1 MLLSKCLNVCLSVFG
16 GKRIPEKVDRIL
28 VVKWDEIGDMVSATG
43 VFAQLKEAFPNAKID
58 VLCKP
63 FVKTLIEKDP
73 NVNRVVCHVALIE
86 KKYSIWVELRG
97 DWSTFF
103 QSIYRTKLYRVDRGT
118 VRFKQRGNQPHE
130 TVTNYRII
138 EPVIRAFYKSFS
150 KNILQKAPK
159 LYAQSEHI
167 QLAKS
172 RLEEIGVSGK
182 YVVIHPAAR
191 RVLRQWPIDRFA
203 FVAKYLWETH
213 QLETV
218 VVGAPDESPILY
230 AIKGHLDHV
239 KVYASTDSLL
249 VLHEIILQSE
259 FFLGNESGPLQIAD
273 VSGKPVIGI
282 FGPGVKNVFYPIQNK
297 HSVVLH
303 HVLDCNPC
311 DQRTCVKGESCVNL
325 ISTLEVTTAIEK
337 VLSTK

>member
-1 MLLSKCLNVCLSVFG
+1 MLLSKCLNACLSIFG
-16 GKRIPEKVDRIL
+16 GKRIPENVDRIL

-73 NVNRVVCHVALIE
+73 HIDRIILHVALLE

-103 QSIYRTKLYRVDRGT
+103 KSIRNTTMYRADRGT
-118 VRFKQRGNQPHE
+118 IRFKQRGNQPHE
-130 TVTNYRII
+130 TVTNFRII
-138 EPVIRAFYKSFS
+138 EPVIRAFCKTISG
-150 KNILQKAPK
+150 NILQKAPK
-159 LYAQSEHI
+159 LYAQTEHI
-167 QLAKS
+167 KLAKE
-172 RLEEIGVSGK
+172 RLTELGVLGK
-182 YVVIHPAAR
+182 FAVIHPAAR
-191 RVLRQWPIDRFA
+191 RVLRMWPTDRYA
-203 FVAKYLWETH
+203 FIAKYLWENH
-213 QLETV
+213 QLETLV
-218 VVGAPDESPILY
+218 IGTPDEGGILY
-230 AIKGHLDHV
+230 AIKDKFDFV

-273 VSGKPVIGI
+273 VTGKPVIGI
-282 FGPGVKNVFYPIQNK
+282 FGPGVKNVFYPSQNN

-311 DQRTCVKGESCVNL
+311 DQITCVQSESCVNL